1 MSDTPEEQ
9 FVKAGAEKVTDT
21 DIQKVVD
28 RSEEIKEKFTSKGP
42 LKRFIEDGK
51 LLIALVKDYR
61 SGVYRNILYGTIA
74 AVVFALIYVFNPL
87 DLVPDV
93 LPIVGEIDDAAVV
106 GACLMLIERD
116 LHKYRDWKVE
126 HPGTV

>member
-1 MSDTPEEQ
+1 MSDTPQEQ

-28 RSEEIKEKFTSKGP
+28 RSQEIQQKFTSKGP

-51 LLIALVKDYR
+51 MLLALVKDYR
-61 SGVYRNILYGTIA
+61 SGAYRTILNGTIA
-74 AVVFALIYVFNPL
+74 AAVFALIYVFNPF
-87 DLVPDV
+87 DIVPDV

-106 GACLMLIERD
+106 GACLMLMERD
-116 LHKYRDWKVE
+116 LHKYRDWKVS
-126 HPGTV
+126 HPGNV

>member
-9 FVKAGAEKVTDT
+9 FVKAGAEKVKDT

-28 RSEEIKEKFTSKGP
+28 RSEEIKQKFSSKGP

-51 LLIALVKDYR
+51 LLLALVKDYR
-61 SGVYRNILYGTIA
+61 TGVYRNILYGTVA
-74 AVVFALIYVFNPL
+74 AVVFALIYVFNPF

-106 GACLMLIERD
+106 AACLALIEGD
-116 LHKYRDWKVE
+116 LHKYRDWKVS
-126 HPGTV
+126 HPGNV